1 MLNIHSLSHY
11 YRRQKPVINR
21 VTTRLEAGRIAG
33 LMGANG
39 VGKST
44 LMRIVMGLLYP
55 KDGLVEVLG
64 HDPAKR
70 EVNFLNQI
78 YLVPEETYLPD
89 MTSDI
94 FAALYSP
101 FYPKFDNALFL
112 QTLERFEL
120 AHPHALADYSF
131 GQKKKFLIAFG
142 VATRAKLLVLDEPT
156 NGLDIPSKAQFRQ
169 LLIESI
175 SDDQSVLIS
184 THQARDLENLID
196 MVILMDNQEA
206 QACDL
211 NEVANKLSIGKYE
224 QEPADTIFSQKN
236 IGEYVCLTPYRENS
250 RQHLDLEMLFN
261 AFHSNKEKLL
271 NAIGAAA

>member
-1 MLNIHSLSHY
+1 MLKIQSLSHY
-11 YRRQKPVINR
+11 YRRQKPVIQSI
-21 VTTRLEAGRIAG
+21 TTRLEAGRIAG

-44 LMRIVMGLLYP
+44 LMRLVTGLLYP
-55 KDGLVEVLG
+55 KDGSVEVLG

-89 MTSDI
+89 MTSDM
-94 FAALYSP
+94 FASLYSP
-101 FYPKFDNALFL
+101 FYPKFDHSLFL
-112 QTLERFEL
+112 RTLERFEL

-142 VATRAKLLVLDEPT
+142 IATRAKLLVLDEPT
-156 NGLDIPSKAQFRQ
+156 NGLDIPSKTQFRQ
-169 LLIESI
+169 LLIENI

-196 MVILMDNQEA
+196 MVILMDNQDA

-211 NEVANKLSIGKYE
+211 NDVTNKLSVGKYE
-224 QEPADTIFSQKN
+224 KEPEDAIFSQKN
-236 IGEYVCLTPYRENS
+236 IGEFVCLTPYREDS

-271 NAIGAAA
+271 NAISAAA